1 MIEEEHDEGY
11 YLNDERRALLYEAR
25 DKQMKLNMNLEP
37 AAARGTTSASASIG
51 PVADHENG
59 MLYCPLCRELWE
71 EGHKCKS
78 ESAK

>member
-1 MIEEEHDEGY
+1 MSEEHDEGY
-11 YLNDERRALLYEAR
+11 FLGDERRALLCEAR
-25 DKQMKLNMNLEP
+25 DKQMKLNMNLE
-37 AAARGTTSASASIG
+37 AARVTASNSNSTSTV

-78 ESAK
+78 EK